1 MQIKL
6 NYGEVST
13 VCRALLLKA
22 EEAEREAQECA
33 KLGMDDNVEFWQESA
48 KTYREVYE
56 KVEAQRWQLLK
67 DYEQALALR
76 NREGNKNA

>member
-1 MQIKL
+1 MKLEL

-33 KLGMDDNVEFWQESA
+33 KLGMDDDVEFWQESA

-56 KVEAQRWQLLK
+56 KVEAERSQLLI
-67 DYEQALALR
+67 DYEQALAAL
-76 NREGNKNA
+76 EVKA

>member
-1 MQIKL
+1 MQIEL
-6 NYGEVST
+6 SYGEVST

-56 KVEAQRWQLLK
+56 RVEAERWQLLK
-67 DYEQALALR
+67 DYEQALAAVEE
-76 NREGNKNA
+76 EGR